1 MMAKNA
7 QGVAAPIVCRAVEK
21 TYRSAGRETQALR
34 GVDLDVA
41 AGEWVAV
48 MGPSGS
54 GKSTL
59 LHVLGGLDRPD
70 GGSVAIVGE
79 DLARMSE
86 TQRALLRRRHV
97 GYVFQFFNLVSDM
110 SAGDN
115 VELPMLLAGSRR
127 HDARH
132 RASELLEQLGIGDVG
147 NAAPSELSGGQQ
159 QRVAL
164 ARALAN
170 RPAVLLADEPTG
182 NLDTE
187 SARQVLGLLR
197 HEHDAGQTIVMVT
210 HDARVAA
217 AADRV
222 LVMQDGVITQ
232 EASVEAPAAP
242 TSKLL
247 ADLVRLETS

>member
-1 MMAKNA
+1 MTANEA
-7 QGVAAPIVCRAVEK
+7 GAAPIVCRAVEK
-21 TYRSAGRETQALR
+21 TFRGGGRETRALR

-41 AGEWVAV
+41 RGEWVAI

-59 LHVLGGLDRPD
+59 LHVLGGLDTPD
-70 GGSVAIVGE
+70 GGSVRIAGDDV
-79 DLARMSE
+79 ARLSE
-86 TQRALLRRRHV
+86 TRRAVLRRREV

-110 SAGDN
+110 SVADN
-115 VELPMLLAGSRR
+115 VELPLLLVGVRR
-127 HDARH
+127 REARQ
-132 RASELLEQLGIGDVG
+132 RARDLLESLGIADVLD
-147 NAAPSELSGGQQ
+147 ALPAQLSGGQQ

-187 SARQVLGLLR
+187 SARQVLALLR
-197 HEHDAGQTIVMVT
+197 AEHDAGQTIVMVT
-210 HDARVAA
+210 HDARVAS

-222 LVMQDGVITQ
+222 LVMQDGAFTQ
-232 EASVEAPAAP
+232 EATVGDPSASSRV
-242 TSKLL
+242 L
-247 ADLVRLETS
+247 ADLVRLDTP

>member
-1 MMAKNA
+1 MTANEA
-7 QGVAAPIVCRAVEK
+7 GAAPIACRGVEK
-21 TYRSAGRETQALR
+21 TFRGGGRETRALR

-41 AGEWVAV
+41 RGEWVAI

-59 LHVLGGLDRPD
+59 LHLLGGLDTPD
-70 GGSVAIVGE
+70 AGSVSIAGE
-79 DLARMSE
+79 DVARLSE
-86 TQRALLRRRHV
+86 TRRALLRRREV

-110 SAGDN
+110 SVADN
-115 VELPMLLAGSRR
+115 VELPLLLVGVRR
-127 HDARH
+127 RDARQ
-132 RASELLEQLGIGDVG
+132 RARQLLESLGIAEVLESLP
-147 NAAPSELSGGQQ
+147 AQLSGGQQ

-187 SARQVLGLLR
+187 SARQVLALLR
-197 HEHDAGQTIVMVT
+197 KEHDAGQTIVMVT
-210 HDARVAA
+210 HDPRVAS

-222 LVMQDGVITQ
+222 LVMQDGAFTQ
-232 EASVEAPAAP
+232 EAAVGEPSAA
-242 TSKLL
+242 TQGRVL
-247 ADLVRLETS
+247 ADLVRLETK